1 MAKSKKIGIILY
13 LPPALA
19 GNELAAQGLTRHA
32 LTTAA
37 SLAKRDDLRVEVFT
51 SRLFRNQVR
60 ALLSDLGGS
69 SSVARVKAPLLAGPA
84 ELLSLLLLGFRKRSK
99 RRQNRNVKLGRFLS
113 FIFTFFLSRWTTAL
127 LFLIGGVGAVLLAL
141 LGLASIWNQVA
152 NDSNA
157 WSTFLPFTLVAFA
170 LIVLLRLAAPR
181 LRGGVSFLLATFF
194 GSLNTYGQ
202 EYALAIE
209 RADVGSTVRA
219 ANRRGIRH
227 WWIPSAMYSSLG
239 DLRGFKVTSFADFV
253 PIEKPSIS
261 VDFPGIVARGEQIKD
276 VLGKSDVVVC
286 LSDYVR
292 TKHLPVF
299 AGQAVEN
306 AVTISPGPP
315 VRGLSEKQLESTVEV
330 WEAMASEYPQSRASS
345 SSWWDFPVLVVP
357 TQDRPHK
364 NLKNLAL
371 AVKIYNIQSNRRLRI
386 VFTCDPNHNGL
397 GKFVDEQQLYGFIE
411 FLPNMT
417 DALLDLVLRQA
428 NLAATPSYFEG
439 SLPYTLFE
447 GVSQGTPCLLAEM
460 PVTRAALNS
469 FESGQL
475 LNTFDPSSPA
485 SIAKAI
491 AFAIENTDE
500 VLMAQRTFIDEYYR
514 ENSWENVAGRYADL
528 FQSVEARIK

>member
-1 MAKSKKIGIILY
+1 M
-13 LPPALA
+13 
-19 GNELAAQGLTRHA
+19 
-32 LTTAA
+32 
-37 SLAKRDDLRVEVFT
+37 FT
-51 SRLFRNQVR
+51 SRKFRQEVLS
-60 ALLSDLGGS
+60 LLSDLGKTGRQAS
-69 SSVARVKAPLLAGPA
+69 VKAPVLAGPA
-84 ELLSLLLLGFRKRSK
+84 ELLSMLLLRFRKR
-99 RRQNRNVKLGRFLS
+99 NKLRKPLNARFGRFLS

-127 LFLIGGVGAVLLAL
+127 LLILGAVGSAVLVLQGITA
-141 LGLASIWNQVA
+141 IWNQVVK
-152 NDSNA
+152 DSNA
-157 WSTFLPFTLVAFA
+157 WSTFLPFTLMVVALA
-170 LIVLLRLAAPR
+170 VLLRLVAPKI
-181 LRGGVSFLLATFF
+181 RGGIHFLLATIF

-292 TKHLPVF
+292 TKHLPAF
-299 AGQAVEN
+299 AGQTVEN

-330 WEAMASEYPQSRASS
+330 WEAIASEYPKSRASS
-345 SSWWDFPVLVVP
+345 ANWWDFPVLVVP

-417 DALLDLVLRQA
+417 DALLDLVLRHA

-528 FQSVEARIK
+528 FHSVEARIK